1 MDLKGKV
8 AWITGGATGIGGAT
22 GELLH
27 KEGCKL
33 LITSRRQEVGDA
45 YVAQFGDDAIFVSAD
60 NGEPD
65 QLKAAA
71 AAAMDKWGHI
81 DLLVNCAGTS
91 SQGNFLAWDNEEEV
105 AATAAFERGI
115 KINLVGSYHAA
126 RIAAHYMM
134 MNEPEGDYGER
145 GAIVLVGSMAS
156 DKVFI
161 PYQAEILKAVAAG
174 YDFGYGSSKAALL
187 GLNRDLAVFL
197 SPYGIRCNIMKPGL
211 FVTEI
216 AGKYDDRHTMGDGA
230 FVPDQLFPKGE
241 GGQPEYAASLAVE
254 LLRNPFM
261 NREAVAIDAGIVR

>member
-91 SQGNFLAWDNEEEV
+91 SQGNFLAWDNEEEA

-156 DKVFI
+156 D
-161 PYQAEILKAVAAG
+161 
-174 YDFGYGSSKAALL
+174 KAALL